1 MILEYL
7 KPPALIAVLA
17 TILLLTADAEVH
29 AAPRSATEADRAA
42 IEAAGL
48 TYVRGMLW
56 DPDNKYVGTSVAE
69 AKQYLKTLK
78 CSGRCNFELLNDS
91 FAKCSARFFKEF
103 QDRHGPVEIVSAYRS
118 AGHERALCKNN
129 PRCGAQMNNPNP
141 TSNHSKG
148 LAIDVYYRPD
158 QSKLWSFAKQDKRF
172 GVCFPFEDGSGGGF
186 ADRPHMILQGIPG
199 SGEAA
204 SCVRRGYGN
213 TPCSGSN
220 FDPNSIRDVA
230 SGPPSAELTNTLRD
244 VINPVQNPAYQQPYQ
259 QQPYQ
264 QQQEQ
269 MCALPDGSQVPCSA
283 IANRNAQPPG
293 GPAPVGAPIPQQQQ
307 VLPQSQQPFQQPT
320 LSQTPASNQLSPTTE
335 TSNLLKAL
343 AGSGTS
349 SATKDTE
356 NEDEP
361 SAFEQISDIASPSA
375 SGEASNVSEL
385 ILAVSGS
392 DAQVLASSETD
403 YSATS
408 SDEDALKEKQAT
420 ATAETFTSRDLSES
434 PRQAA
439 FSGVQPSALQSFLAT
454 LRDSLV
460 SMLAYLRPFGRPDQ
474 EY

>member
-1 MILEYL
+1 M
-7 KPPALIAVLA
+7 
-17 TILLLTADAEVH
+17 
-29 AAPRSATEADRAA
+29 
-42 IEAAGL
+42 
-48 TYVRGMLW
+48 
-56 DPDNKYVGTSVAE
+56 
-69 AKQYLKTLK
+69 
-78 CSGRCNFELLNDS
+78 
-91 FAKCSARFFKEF
+91 
-103 QDRHGPVEIVSAYRS
+103 
-118 AGHERALCKNN
+118 
-129 PRCGAQMNNPNP
+129 
-141 TSNHSKG
+141 
-148 LAIDVYYRPD
+148 
-158 QSKLWSFAKQDKRF
+158 
-172 GVCFPFEDGSGGGF
+172 
-186 ADRPHMILQGIPG
+186 
-199 SGEAA
+199 
-204 SCVRRGYGN
+204 
-213 TPCSGSN
+213 
-220 FDPNSIRDVA
+220 
-230 SGPPSAELTNTLRD
+230 
-244 VINPVQNPAYQQPYQ
+244 
-259 QQPYQ
+259 
-264 QQQEQ
+264 
-269 MCALPDGSQVPCSA
+269 
-283 IANRNAQPPG
+283 
-293 GPAPVGAPIPQQQQ
+293 GAPMPQQQQ

-349 SATKDTE
+349 SATKGTE